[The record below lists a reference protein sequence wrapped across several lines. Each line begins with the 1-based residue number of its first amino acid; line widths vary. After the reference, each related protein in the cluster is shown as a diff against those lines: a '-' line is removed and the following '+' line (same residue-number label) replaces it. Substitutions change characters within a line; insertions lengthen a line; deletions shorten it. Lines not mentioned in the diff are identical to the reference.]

1 MSRSF
6 DDLPKFTPL
15 QTQTDQLT
23 KMQKDLAQSAVSA
36 TGPME
41 QLRKKII
48 SLGETAQK
56 LYDEYAGKG
65 TGQQTSLS
73 GIQTQKIEAW
83 EQKEGLKSG
92 GMQTAYMNAAKSLTD
107 SAKGIS
113 GMSND
118 VSDIRSNLT
127 TIARNGTVNI
137 QSVRILG

>member
-6 DDLPKFTPL
+6 DDLPKLTPL
-15 QTQTDQLT
+15 QTQTDQLA

-41 QLRKKII
+41 LLRQKII
-48 SLGETAQK
+48 SLGQTAQK

-92 GMQTAYMNAAKSLTD
+92 GMQTAYISAAKSLTD

-113 GMSND
+113 GMSNN
-118 VSDIRSNLT
+118 VADIKSSLGD
-127 TIARNGTVNI
+127 IARKGTINI
-137 QSVRILG
+137 QSVHVM